1 MTHPQL
7 PLRMPPVAPDQRL
20 AAFVGSEPVCG
31 LLAASA
37 RGELRDWLFLCGP
50 AGCGKTH
57 LLLAAVA
64 EAQAAGRDVRY
75 LPLAAFAGA
84 LAAGL
89 QGHEHGDLLCL
100 DALDAIAGSAA
111 DEEALFHFHNRV
123 RAAGGQVIYGARAAP
138 SLDIWSLP
146 DLVSRLSQ
154 CARSVLP
161 LLDDA
166 GRREVLS
173 RRAALRGMVLE
184 PAVLDYVL
192 RRVGRDLA
200 SLTELLDRIDR
211 ASLAAKRR
219 VTLPL
224 VRGIVEQT

>member
-7 PLRMPPVAPDQRL
+7 PLRLPPVAPDQHL
-20 AAFVGSEPVCG
+20 AAFVGSDSTCH
-31 LLAASA
+31 LLTAAA
-37 RGELRDWLFLCGP
+37 RGEHDDWLYLCGP
-50 AGCGKTH
+50 AGSGKTH

-64 EAQAAGRDVRY
+64 EAQTAGRDVRY
-75 LPLAAFAGA
+75 LPLNVFAGSLDMA
-84 LAAGL
+84 L
-89 QGHEHGDLLCL
+89 QGQEHSNLVCV
-100 DALDAIAGSAA
+100 DALDAIAGSMA
-111 DEEALFHFHNRV
+111 DQEALFHFHNRA
-123 RAAGGQVIYGARAAP
+123 RAAGSQLIYAARAVP
-138 SLDIWSLP
+138 SVDVWPLP

-154 CARSVLP
+154 CSRAYLP
-161 LLDDA
+161 LLNDE
-166 GRREVLS
+166 GRRELLQ

-200 SLTELLDRIDR
+200 SLTELINRIDR

-224 VRGIVEQT
+224 VRAIIEQT

>member
-7 PLRMPPVAPDQRL
+7 PLRLPPITSDQRL
-20 AAFVGSEPVCG
+20 SAFVGSEVGCR
-31 LLAASA
+31 LLAAAA
-37 RGELRDWLFLCGP
+37 RGEQADWLYLCGP
-50 AGCGKTH
+50 TGSGKTH
-57 LLLAAVA
+57 LLLAALA

-75 LPLAAFAGA
+75 LPLHAFAGA
-84 LAAGL
+84 LDAGL
-89 QGHEHGDLLCL
+89 QGHEHGDLVCI
-100 DALDAIAGSAA
+100 DALDAIAGSAT
-111 DEEALFHFHNRV
+111 DQEALFHFHNRA
-123 RAAGGQVIYGARAAP
+123 RAAGSQLIYAAQALP
-138 SLDIWSLP
+138 SLAVWALP
-146 DLVSRLSQ
+146 DLLSRLSQ
-154 CARSVLP
+154 CVRISLP

-200 SLTELLDRIDR
+200 SLTDLLDRIDR

-224 VRGIVEQT
+224 VRRVIDPN

>member
-1 MTHPQL
+1 VTHPQL
-7 PLRMPPVAPDQRL
+7 PLRLPPVAPDQRL
-20 AAFVGSEPVCG
+20 AAFVGSEPACH
-31 LLAASA
+31 LLATTACGA
-37 RGELRDWLFLCGP
+37 RPDWLFLCGP
-50 AGCGKTH
+50 AGSGKTH

-64 EAQAAGRDVRY
+64 EAQATGRAVRY

-84 LAAGL
+84 LEAGL
-89 QGHEHGDLLCL
+89 QGHAHGDLLCV

-111 DEEALFHFHNRV
+111 DEEALFHFHNSA
-123 RAAGGQVIYGARAAP
+123 RAAGGQVIYAAQATP
-138 SLDIWSLP
+138 SLGVWVLP

-154 CARSVLP
+154 CVRIHLP
-161 LLDDA
+161 LLDDD

-192 RRVGRDLA
+192 RRVGRDLV

-224 VRGIVEQT
+224 VRAIIEQT